1 MSQEEAKIIIEKLN
15 MHTTENTSSEEKALA
30 TLVAAG
36 LVKPDGTPAE
46 PYSV

>member
-1 MSQEEAKIIIEKLN
+1 MSQEEAKIIIEKLKKR
-15 MHTTENTSSEEKALA
+15 TAESASSREKALA

-36 LVKPDGTPAE
+36 FVKPDGSPSE